1 MAWIFLT
8 YVVLAVVIYLQHVT
22 LGRRWAHNEVA
33 RRALGICTV
42 MGAFVPLAATG
53 IIDLVTWAVVLGGFV
68 IAGGVIG
75 VCWADEDARERER
88 KAAAIREHIE
98 NGD

>member
-8 YVVLAVVIYLQHVT
+8 YTLLAVVVYLQHIT
-22 LGRRWAHNEVA
+22 LGRRWHHNEVA
-33 RRALGICTV
+33 RRTLGIATV
-42 MGAFVPLAATG
+42 MGALAPLAATG
-53 IIDLVTWAVVLGGFV
+53 IIDIVTWAVTLGAFI

-88 KAAAIREHIE
+88 RTSEKLREII
-98 NGD
+98 GD